1 MTDYEQRPLEDTLL
15 DRGVDDA
22 LDEGYTPP
30 ERPPAE
36 LRGRNT
42 AAELREGDTIDE
54 RLLMEEPDVDPT
66 MIPEPREDE
75 LELIVRGEARTGRLL
90 APDEGVREDSE
101 GGLVARDVGIDGGAA
116 SAEEAAM
123 HIIEP

>member
-15 DRGVDDA
+15 DRAVDDA

-36 LRGRNT
+36 LRGRTT
-42 AAELREGDTIDE
+42 ANELREGDTIDE
-54 RLLMEEPDVDPT
+54 RLLMEEPDVDPS

-75 LELIVRGEARTGRLL
+75 LEVIVRGEARTGRLL

-101 GGLVARDVGIDGGAA
+101 KDLVARDVGVDGGAA

-123 HIIEP
+123 HVIEP